1 MLFAACSPHSP
12 TPWLLGG
19 LLGVA
24 FQLQQAELAVWPV
37 YVLVCVAAGLGMLA
51 LLWRQRRAPFARGR
65 PAGVAAML
73 ALLLSL
79 LWGWGST
86 GWRASVFAAQAL
98 APSLEG
104 RDLVLTG
111 RVRGLPQPGP
121 EMVRFRLEVES
132 AHLNGEAVKLPRH
145 IQLGWYAPRQ
155 GSAMQA
161 GDSTES
167 ARSPAALAPGER
179 WRMTV
184 RLKAPH
190 GAHNPHGFDQELWLW
205 EHGLQAVGYVRNGLR
220 DALPERLAEGRWSV
234 DRLRQTVRTAI
245 YAQVQGPMAGVVV
258 ALVMG
263 DQAAIERQ
271 DWDVFRATG
280 VAHLMSISG
289 LHITLF
295 AWLAA
300 ALLRGLWRGSV
311 RWTPAWCLWLPA
323 HRAGAWGGLL
333 LAMLY
338 ALFSGWGLPAQ
349 RTIWMLAVGV
359 LLQHGNWR
367 WPWQQVWLLAMAVV
381 VAVDPWALMQAG
393 FWLSFVAVGVLLATD
408 QQRRDSPQAALD
420 RPVWLRLWRGAAGL
434 MREQMRIMLAL
445 SPLSLLLFHQVSVV
459 GLLANAFAIPWVTWV
474 VTPLALLGGLW
485 APLWSLAAVLM
496 EALMAVLLVLADWP
510 WAVWSRAAAPL
521 WCGVAGVL
529 GALVLV
535 VRWPWYARLLGLP
548 LILPVL
554 LWSPDRPVHGQVEVL
569 ALDVGQ
575 GSAVLV
581 RTAQHSLLYDA
592 GPRYS
597 RESDAGHRVLVPTLA
612 ALGER
617 LDMLVL
623 SHEDSDHV
631 GGAQAVR
638 DSQPQVQ
645 VRASFAQAPGLQATG
660 LELCAAGQRWV
671 WDGVEFDFLHPQA
684 HMLAQLRT
692 SNARSCVLRVRS
704 SGAQPATALL
714 TGDLDAAQEQALLLR
729 EQLQADWLLVPHHG
743 SKSSSSAAFV
753 QTVQP
758 RLAVVQAG
766 YRNRFGHPA
775 PEVQARY
782 LQQGAKLVKTADC
795 GAATWRSAQPGEV
808 HCQREQGR
816 RYWHHLGATEPA
828 P

>member
-1 MLFAACSPHSP
+1 VLFAACSPHSP
-12 TPWLLGG
+12 APWLLGG

-24 FQLQQAELAVWPV
+24 LQLQQPELAAWPV
-37 YVLVCVAAGLGMLA
+37 YSGACAAAGLGMVALRWRLRRWLA
-51 LLWRQRRAPFARGR
+51 SR
-65 PAGVAAML
+65 VAMRAML
-73 ALLLSL
+73 ALLAFVLAL
-79 LWGWGST
+79 VIGWGTT

-98 APSLEG
+98 TPSLEG
-104 RDLVLTG
+104 PDLVLTG
-111 RVRGLPQPGP
+111 WVRGLPQPGP

-132 AHLNGEAVKLPRH
+132 ATLNGEAVKLPRH
-145 IQLGWYAPRQ
+145 VQLGWYAPRQ
-155 GSAMQA
+155 GAAMQA
-161 GDSTES
+161 GDSSES
-167 ARSPAALAPGER
+167 ARAPAQLAPGER

-205 EHGLQAVGYVRNGLR
+205 VHGVQAVGYVRNGWR
-220 DALPERLAEGRWSV
+220 DAAPVRLAGGGWSV
-234 DRLRQTVRTAI
+234 DSLRQAVRTAI

-263 DQAAIERQ
+263 DQAAIERS

-300 ALLRGLWRGSV
+300 ALLRALWRGSA

-333 LAMLY
+333 LATLY
-338 ALFSGWGLPAQ
+338 AVFSGWGLPAQ

-359 LLQHGNWR
+359 LLQHGSWR

-408 QQRRDSPQAALD
+408 QKRRDTPQAAPG
-420 RPVWLRLWRGAAGL
+420 RPVGVRLWQGAVGL
-434 MREQMRIMLAL
+434 MREQILIMLAL
-445 SPLSLLLFHQVSVV
+445 APLSLLMFGQVSVV
-459 GLLANAFAIPWVTWV
+459 GLVANAFAIPWVTWV
-474 VTPLALLGGLW
+474 VTPLALLGTAW
-485 APLWSLAAVLM
+485 APLWSVAAVLL
-496 EALMAVLLVLADWP
+496 EALMAALSVLADWP
-510 WAVWSRAAAPL
+510 WAVWSRPAAPL

-535 VRWPWYARLLGLP
+535 IRWPWYVRVLGLP
-548 LILPVL
+548 LVLPVL
-554 LWSPDRPVHGQVEVL
+554 LWSPPRPAAGQVELL

-581 RTAQHSLLYDA
+581 RTAHHSLLYDA

-597 RESDAGHRVLVPTLA
+597 RESDAGHSVLVPALR
-612 ALGER
+612 ALGVR

-645 VRASFAQAPGLQATG
+645 VRASFARAPGLQATG
-660 LELCAAGQRWV
+660 LQLCEAGQRWL
-671 WDGVEFDFLHPQA
+671 WDGVEFEFLHPQA

-704 SGAQPATALL
+704 SGAVPATALL
-714 TGDLDAAQEQALLLR
+714 TGDLEAAQEQALLQR
-729 EQLQADWLLVPHHG
+729 EQVQADWLLVPHHG
-743 SKSSSSAAFV
+743 SKTSSSPAFV
-753 QTVQP
+753 QAVQP

-782 LQQGAKLVKTADC
+782 VQQGVQLVKTTEC
-795 GAATWRSAQPGEV
+795 GAATWRSTQPGQVE
-808 HCQREQGR
+808 CLREQGR
-816 RYWHHLGATEPA
+816 RYWHHRGATELA
-828 P
+828 R

>member
-1 MLFAACSPHSP
+1 
-12 TPWLLGG
+12 
-19 LLGVA
+19 
-24 FQLQQAELAVWPV
+24 
-37 YVLVCVAAGLGMLA
+37 
-51 LLWRQRRAPFARGR
+51 
-65 PAGVAAML
+65 
-73 ALLLSL
+73 
-79 LWGWGST
+79 
-86 GWRASVFAAQAL
+86 
-98 APSLEG
+98 
-104 RDLVLTG
+104 
-111 RVRGLPQPGP
+111 
-121 EMVRFRLEVES
+121 
-132 AHLNGEAVKLPRH
+132 
-145 IQLGWYAPRQ
+145 
-155 GSAMQA
+155 
-161 GDSTES
+161 
-167 ARSPAALAPGER
+167 
-179 WRMTV
+179 
-184 RLKAPH
+184 
-190 GAHNPHGFDQELWLW
+190 
-205 EHGLQAVGYVRNGLR
+205 
-220 DALPERLAEGRWSV
+220 
-234 DRLRQTVRTAI
+234 
-245 YAQVQGPMAGVVV
+245 
-258 ALVMG
+258 
-263 DQAAIERQ
+263 
-271 DWDVFRATG
+271 
-280 VAHLMSISG
+280 
-289 LHITLF
+289 
-295 AWLAA
+295 
-300 ALLRGLWRGSV
+300 
-311 RWTPAWCLWLPA
+311 
-323 HRAGAWGGLL
+323 
-333 LAMLY
+333 
-338 ALFSGWGLPAQ
+338 
-349 RTIWMLAVGV
+349 
-359 LLQHGNWR
+359 
-367 WPWQQVWLLAMAVV
+367 
-381 VAVDPWALMQAG
+381 
-393 FWLSFVAVGVLLATD
+393 
-408 QQRRDSPQAALD
+408 
-420 RPVWLRLWRGAAGL
+420 

-554 LWSPDRPVHGQVEVL
+554 LWSPDRPAHGQVEVL

-581 RTAQHSLLYDA
+581 RTAHHSLLYDA

-638 DSQPQVQ
+638 DSQPQAQ
-645 VRASFAQAPGLQATG
+645 VRASFARAPGLQATG

-729 EQLQADWLLVPHHG
+729 EPLQADWLLVPHHG

-816 RYWHHLGATEPA
+816 RYWHHRGASEPA